1 MTASIIVW
9 VVVASAHPAA
19 ERVMPLHRPAEADIV
34 PDTHVVS
41 CALTAA
47 SAQTKRRNVRPWG
60 RWVGKWHWVLPA
72 DVLRLDQIYNLRFT
86 TRLSKVE
93 WYYFFEIHEKIFVR
107 MDRCVQNTFRWPRAY
122 RFETFKL

>member
-1 MTASIIVW
+1 V
-9 VVVASAHPAA
+9 
-19 ERVMPLHRPAEADIV
+19 
-34 PDTHVVS
+34 
-41 CALTAA
+41 
-47 SAQTKRRNVRPWG
+47 G
-60 RWVGKWHWVLPA
+60 RWVNGTRVLPA